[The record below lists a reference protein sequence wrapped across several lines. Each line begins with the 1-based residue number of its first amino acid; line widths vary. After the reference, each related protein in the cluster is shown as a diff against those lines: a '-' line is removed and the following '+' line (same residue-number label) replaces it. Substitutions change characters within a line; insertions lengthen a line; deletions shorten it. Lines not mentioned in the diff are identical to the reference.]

1 MRLARFAN
9 HFLLLREVSA
19 PLDTLRLLSSPTSS
33 VDDSMPYSPKY
44 DDDGEDY
51 CSTDVDMWIRA
62 AINRRAR
69 FIQLSHHPR
78 DDAFS
83 DLEHVP
89 FISCHLKHL
98 HLSGTMLRDKTLRQL
113 SSQCPPLEI
122 LELKECYLDGPQIS
136 SASLI
141 SLTMVECRI
150 MADLSIAA
158 PSLVSLRCVIPYH
171 RAPSFENL
179 GSLATGIIMLN
190 DSFLHDKFEY
200 KYKDRDED
208 AFECDS
214 DDDSDSDDDH
224 CDSDTDTDLSTSD
237 ILDGAKVLGGQNVIC
252 SLSNA
257 TSLELIA
264 DAGELILNRELG
276 ICQIFSNLKVLT
288 LGEWCMAADFYPLVS
303 FLQHAPNL
311 ESLFLKLK
319 TDHEEIEDNIRP
331 EGISFA
337 CKNLTMVKIKCPKDD
352 ERVPV
357 LTQMFMANGIPIEK
371 IDVCH
376 RQTPKTCHQSLALRR
391 GYAAL

>member
-1 MRLARFAN
+1 MSQKKTKVDAVVEGERYGAGTGTAHVDHLSDLPDALLHKVMSFLWAWEVARTCVLSRRWRNLWASVPCLDLRVCCKARHRRLPMRFARFAN

-33 VDDSMPYSPKY
+33 VDDDSMPYSPKY
-44 DDDGEDY
+44 DDDREDY

-69 FIQLSHHPR
+69 FIELSHHPR

-113 SSQCPPLEI
+113 SSQCPSLEV
-122 LELKECYLDGPQIS
+122 LELKECFLYAPQIS

-179 GSLATGIIMLN
+179 GSLATGTIM
-190 DSFLHDKFEY
+190 
-200 KYKDRDED
+200 
-208 AFECDS
+208 
-214 DDDSDSDDDH
+214 
-224 CDSDTDTDLSTSD
+224 
-237 ILDGAKVLGGQNVIC
+237 
-252 SLSNA
+252 
-257 TSLELIA
+257 
-264 DAGELILNRELG
+264 
-276 ICQIFSNLKVLT
+276 
-288 LGEWCMAADFYPLVS
+288 
-303 FLQHAPNL
+303 
-311 ESLFLKLK
+311 
-319 TDHEEIEDNIRP
+319 
-331 EGISFA
+331 
-337 CKNLTMVKIKCPKDD
+337 
-352 ERVPV
+352 
-357 LTQMFMANGIPIEK
+357 
-371 IDVCH
+371 
-376 RQTPKTCHQSLALRR
+376 
-391 GYAAL
+391 